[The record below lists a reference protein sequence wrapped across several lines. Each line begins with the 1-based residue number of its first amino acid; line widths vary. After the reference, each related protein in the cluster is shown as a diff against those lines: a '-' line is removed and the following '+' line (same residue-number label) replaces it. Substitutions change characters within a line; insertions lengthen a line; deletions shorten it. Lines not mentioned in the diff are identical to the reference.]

1 MKELHRLK
9 LVIIIVA
16 VVGIGTAFKPY
27 GSGSVYCQ
35 DTCSTR
41 INFRVEPTGTVTD
54 PCNNGTGGEY
64 MFSCEGTCV
73 PVCVGAHFSPTA
85 LGK

>member
-1 MKELHRLK
+1 MKK
-9 LVIIIVA
+9 VISAFAILAIVGSA
-16 VVGIGTAFKPY
+16 FAFKPF

-41 INFRVEPTGTVTD
+41 INFRVEPTGTITD
-54 PCNNGTGGEY
+54 PCNNGAQGEY
-64 MFSCEGTCV
+64 VLTADNACVQVANGT
-73 PVCVGAHFSPTA
+73 HFATTA